1 MTGARWKVVA
11 LIILLVAV
19 VVIVLL
25 LLGDTLG
32 VNHKGHSMPQNP
44 PASKVDRATG

>member
-1 MTGARWKVVA
+1 MSLWKRLA
-11 LIILLVAV
+11 LIAVLVAV

-32 VNHKGHSMPQNP
+32 VNHQGHSLRRTS
-44 PASKVDRATG
+44 PASNVGRATN